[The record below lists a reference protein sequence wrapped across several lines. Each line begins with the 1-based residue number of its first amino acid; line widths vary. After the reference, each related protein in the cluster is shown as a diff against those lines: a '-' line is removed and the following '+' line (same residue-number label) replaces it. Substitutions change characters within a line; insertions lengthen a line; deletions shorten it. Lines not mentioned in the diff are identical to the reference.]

1 MPDLPRPTN
10 GSLRILHCLRAPV
23 GGLLRNVLDL
33 AKEQSRAGHRVGLI
47 IDSTSGT
54 AFEDRRIA
62 EAAPDLALGV
72 TRLAMARHLSP
83 TDLASAGRVL
93 RAAGALK
100 PDVLHGHGAKGGT
113 FARLVGS
120 ALGMRGSPVARLYT
134 PHGGSL
140 HYSKASLKGRVY
152 FALERLLERLCDGIV
167 HVSGF
172 EADVYLD
179 KVGLARCGAHVIV
192 NGLREEEFEP
202 VLPAE
207 QARDLVFMG
216 TLRDLKG
223 TDVLIRALGRLRETK
238 GHAPT
243 LAMIGDGPDRE
254 RCAALVEELGLSA
267 SVSFRPSMPTREGLA
282 QGRVMV
288 VPSRAESM
296 PYIVLESV
304 AAGLPVVATRVGGI
318 PEILPSED
326 LVEPGDADALADAIG
341 RVLEDPG
348 AAQDKAAAARETL
361 RARFTVAVMAAAVER
376 VYRAALSQQASRI
389 KAARPPAIIP
399 RPVARKALRS
409 ARSAPDR
416 GAR

>member
-1 MPDLPRPTN
+1 MPDLSTPTN
-10 GSLRILHCLRAPV
+10 GSLRIVHCLRAPV

-33 AKEQSRAGHRVGLI
+33 AREQSRAGHRVGLI
-47 IDSTSGT
+47 IDSVSGT
-54 AFEDRRIA
+54 AFEDGRIA
-62 EAAPDLALGV
+62 EATPDLALGV

-83 TDLASAGRVL
+83 ADLASACRVL

-100 PDVLHGHGAKGGT
+100 PDILHGHGAKGGT

-120 ALGMRGSPVARLYT
+120 ALAMRGSPVARLYT

-140 HYSKASLKGRVY
+140 HYPKASLRGRIY

-167 HVSGF
+167 HVSAF

-202 VLPAE
+202 VAPAAE
-207 QARDLVFMG
+207 ARDLVFMG
-216 TLRDLKG
+216 TLRDIKG
-223 TDVLIRALGRLRETK
+223 PDVLIRALARLRETK
-238 GHAPT
+238 GHVPT
-243 LAMIGDGPDRE
+243 LAMVGDGPGRE

-267 SVSFRPSMPTREGLA
+267 SISFRPSMPTREGLA

-318 PEILPSED
+318 PEILPSAD

-341 RVLEDPG
+341 RVLEDPD
-348 AAQDKAAAARETL
+348 AARDRAAAARDAL
-361 RARFTVAVMAAAVER
+361 RARFTVAIMAAAVER
-376 VYRAALSQQASRI
+376 VYRAALSQQGSRI
-389 KAARPPAIIP
+389 RDARTPAVTP
-399 RPVARKALRS
+399 RPVVRKVWQS